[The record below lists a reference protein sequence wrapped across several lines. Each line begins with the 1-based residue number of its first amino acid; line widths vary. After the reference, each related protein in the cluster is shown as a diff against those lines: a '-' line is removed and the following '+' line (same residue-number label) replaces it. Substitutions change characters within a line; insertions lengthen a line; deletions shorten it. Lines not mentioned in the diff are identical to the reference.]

1 MPIILKFKYPIFIQ
15 ELALFRHTNIKSMR
29 SPILITILLFFIYTS
44 YAQTSSFLTQ
54 FSNTTESPFIYT
66 IGLNPNVIKA
76 ISKQMEREEMFNNK
90 KYEPGKII
98 VSDTLILT
106 KEEKQYILTEL
117 KKQSDIK
124 LWNQLK
130 IPNSKLIPLDTL
142 TAISKDTTKG
152 WNYFS
157 KVYGKTLY
165 NFSIPIFFRNNQ
177 YCLFYYNTTC
187 AIKCGEEVF
196 AIFKRKKNTWAKW
209 ITIFE
214 SDVPYIN

>member
-1 MPIILKFKYPIFIQ
+1 MPLLKLPEQ
-15 ELALFRHTNIKSMR
+15 KS
-29 SPILITILLFFIYTS
+29 LIDQIYSLIRLILLL
-44 YAQTSSFLTQ
+44 SFLRLSTFPSTAQ
-54 FSNTTESPFIYT
+54 ISNKLTLAFLAEFSNTTSDSPFIYSK
-66 IGLNPNVIKA
+66 GLNTNVIKA
-76 ISKQMEREEMFNNK
+76 ISKHIEREEMFNNR
-90 KYEPGKII
+90 KYEPGKVL

-106 KEEKQYILTEL
+106 KEEKQYILDEI
-117 KKQSDIK
+117 KKQSDTN
-124 LWNQLK
+124 LWNQ
-130 IPNSKLIPLDTL
+130 IQFPNSKLIPLDSV

-177 YCLFYYNTTC
+177 YCIFYYHTN
-187 AIKCGEEVF
+187 CGRQCGKEVC
-196 AIFKRKKNTWAKW
+196 AIFKRKKSTWSKW

>member
-1 MPIILKFKYPIFIQ
+1 
-15 ELALFRHTNIKSMR
+15 MR
-29 SPILITILLFFIYTS
+29 TLILLAILSFFSFTS
-44 YAQTSSFLTQ
+44 SAQTSTFLTN
-54 FSNTTESPFIYT
+54 FSNTTLQSPFIYSK
-66 IGLNPNVIKA
+66 GLNQNVIKA
-76 ISKQMEREEMFNNK
+76 ISKHIEREEMFNNR
-90 KYEPGKII
+90 KYEPGKVL

-117 KKQSDIK
+117 KKQSDTN

-142 TAISKDTTKG
+142 TALSKDTTKG

-177 YCLFYYNTTC
+177 YCIFYYHTTC
-187 AIKCGEEVF
+187 GIKCGEEVC
-196 AIFKRKKNTWAKW
+196 AIFIRKKSTWTKW

-214 SDVPYIN
+214 SNVPYIK